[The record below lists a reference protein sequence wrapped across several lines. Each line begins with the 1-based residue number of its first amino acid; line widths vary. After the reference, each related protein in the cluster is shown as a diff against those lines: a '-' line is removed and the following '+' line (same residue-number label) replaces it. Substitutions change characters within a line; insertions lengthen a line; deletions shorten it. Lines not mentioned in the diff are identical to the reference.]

1 MPWNPYKG
9 VPSFA
14 YGCSIAEERCLAYD
28 SDSDSDIGTTAT
40 LDTSPQYTDTEQ
52 EEQSPVS
59 NHILYMYI
67 IGVIALCAITALYTD
82 MVVDHPSQYS
92 ASGVAD
98 KRHIRLNEHIS
109 SITESPDFALYTGGA
124 SIIHQYTSPTY
135 FPPLYTLHQALKG
148 DIRIHPPEM
157 AIMPSTHVGECWPMA
172 GSQGQIAIS
181 LIQPITVTSIAIE
194 HASRY
199 KAIMLSSAPR
209 DMELWGQPT
218 HANCTA
224 KICEPVYIESFT
236 YNILGEPIQK
246 IVILPMVNIKT
257 ILLRI
262 NSNWGHEHYIFY
274 HIMEIIICN
283 NNLKYGVAQ

>member
-52 EEQSPVS
+52 EEQPPVS
-59 NHILYMYI
+59 NHTPVIPDWYMYI
-67 IGVIALCAITALYTD
+67 IGIIALCAITALYAGT
-82 MVVDHPSQYS
+82 VVDHPSQYS
-92 ASGVAD
+92 ASGFAD
-98 KRHIRLNEHIS
+98 RRHIRLNRHTS

-124 SIIHQYTSPTY
+124 SIIHQHTSPTY
-135 FPPLYTLHQALKG
+135 FPPLYTLRRALKSN
-148 DIRIHPPEM
+148 IRIHPPEM

-224 KICEPVYIESFT
+224 KICEPVFIESFT

-246 IVILPMVNIKT
+246 IVILPMVNIKA

-262 NSNWGHEHYIFY
+262 NSNWGHEHYTCIY
-274 HIMEIIICN
+274 KLSI
-283 NNLKYGVAQ
+283 Y

>member
-14 YGCSIAEERCLAYD
+14 YSCSIADERCLTYD
-28 SDSDSDIGTTAT
+28 SDSDSDIDTTAT
-40 LDTSPQYTDTEQ
+40 LDTYPQYTDTEQ
-52 EEQSPVS
+52 EVQSPVS
-59 NHILYMYI
+59 KIPDWYMYI
-67 IGVIALCAITALYTD
+67 IGVIALCAITAPYAGI
-82 MVVDHPSQYS
+82 VVDRLSQYS

-98 KRHIRLNEHIS
+98 RRHTGLNGHTS

-135 FPPLYTLHQALKG
+135 FPPLYTLRRTLKG

-157 AIMPSTHVGECWPMA
+157 AIMPSTYVGECWPMA

-181 LIQPITVTSIAIE
+181 LIQPIAVTSIAIE

-199 KAIMLSSAPR
+199 KAIILSSAPR
-209 DMELWGQPT
+209 DMELWGQPIDV
-218 HANCTA
+218 NCTA
-224 KICEPVYIESFT
+224 KICEPVFIESFT
-236 YNILGEPIQK
+236 YNILGGSIQK
-246 IVILPMVNIKT
+246 FVIPPMVNIKA

-262 NSNWGHEHYIFY
+262 NSNWGHEHYTF
-274 HIMEIIICN
+274 MRIII
-283 NNLKYGVAQ
+283 GIAQ